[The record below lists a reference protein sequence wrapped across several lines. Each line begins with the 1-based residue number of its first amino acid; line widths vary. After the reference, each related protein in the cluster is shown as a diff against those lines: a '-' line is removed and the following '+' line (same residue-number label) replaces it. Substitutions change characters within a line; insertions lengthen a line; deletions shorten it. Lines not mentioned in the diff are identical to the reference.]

1 MPTLNP
7 SELNV
12 VLAIFGGFIILY
24 GILSVK
30 IKNVWYLGEALPA
43 VVLGI
48 CLGPIAAKFLD
59 SERWGSA
66 VDGQTNDITLGVM
79 RVMIGI
85 QLVMAGYQLP
95 AKYQKTKWKDM
106 LVLMIPVM
114 TLMWLATS
122 ACILATIPKVSLLGA
137 MVIGSCVTSTDPV
150 LSQAVA
156 KGPFSDKYVR
166 RSLREI
172 ISSEAGANDGFGF
185 PFLMLATYLMRHAD
199 GKEALHAGDSTL
211 HAVTRALLPRAGD
224 VARQGGGVGIAL
236 QNWFLETWLYFVIMS
251 IAYGVV
257 VGTLIRFALKF
268 SVRKNS
274 RKWIDSESYVLVPTA
289 IGLFLMGT
297 SGAIGT
303 DDLLSC
309 FVAGSALN
317 WDGEYLAEAQ
327 KRHDE
332 VNASIDVLLNF
343 GGFIYLGTIIPWS
356 EFNSD
361 ITGITP
367 GRLFG
372 LGALVLVFRRIPA
385 VLLTYKL
392 MPNTIK
398 NWKEAL
404 FMGYFGPI
412 GVGAAFYIEHARHV
426 FPKAEEA
433 AAVGDNETADMLRA
447 MGPVVYWL
455 ALFSIF
461 VHGLS
466 IPILSAIYKFMG
478 VQPIQED
485 AVQLRRRSLRVPPPS
500 NAVEGDR
507 DTFIAFNRFSRPNM
521 SNESLTNLGDDDST
535 VVDEKV
541 RFPDLE
547 TGLAEAK
554 KRAQLNPRRSF
565 NVPRLAPPRSLSRP
579 RTSASQVQ
587 WDQQP
592 HVSRI

>member
-7 SELNV
+7 SDLNI
-12 VLAIFGGFIILY
+12 VLAVFGAFIILF
-24 GILSVK
+24 GVLSVK

-48 CLGPIAAKFLD
+48 CLGPLSAKFLD

-66 VDGQTNDITLGVM
+66 VEGQTNAITLGVM

-95 AKYQKTKWKDM
+95 AKYQKNRWKDM
-106 LVLMIPVM
+106 LVLMIPIM
-114 TLMWLATS
+114 TLMWLSTTI
-122 ACILATIPKVSLLGA
+122 CILATIPKVTLLGA
-137 MVIGSCVTSTDPV
+137 MVIASCVTSTDPV

-156 KGPFSDKYVR
+156 KGPFSDKFVR

-185 PFLMLATYLMRHAD
+185 PFLMLATYLMRHAESPD
-199 GKEALHAGDSTL
+199 LSAGSST
-211 HAVTRALLPRAGD
+211 AETVARAILPRAGD
-224 VARQGGGVGIAL
+224 VARQGGGIGVAL
-236 QNWFLETWLYFVIMS
+236 LNWLLETWLYFVLMS
-251 IAYGVV
+251 IVYGAI
-257 VGTLIRFALKF
+257 VGTVIRFALKF
-268 SVRKNS
+268 AVR

-356 EFNSD
+356 EFSSD
-361 ITGITP
+361 ITGINP

-372 LGALVLVFRRIPA
+372 LGALVLAFRRIPA

-392 MPNTIK
+392 MPDTIK
-398 NWKEAL
+398 DWKEAL

-412 GVGAAFYIEHARHV
+412 GVGAAFYVEHARHL
-426 FPKAEEA
+426 FPTIAEA
-433 AAVGDNETADMLRA
+433 AGDGEVTDMLRA
-447 MGPVVYWL
+447 IGPVVYWL
-455 ALFSIF
+455 ALFSIV

-466 IPILSAIYKFMG
+466 IPTLNIVYEYMG
-478 VQPIQED
+478 VRPIQED
-485 AVQLRRRSLRVPPPS
+485 AVAVRRRSVRVPPPS
-500 NAVEGDR
+500 NAVEGDKE
-507 DTFIAFNRFSRPNM
+507 TFIAFNRFSRPNL
-521 SNESLTNLGDDDST
+521 SAESLSHLRDDDSIA
-535 VVDEKV
+535 DEKV
-541 RFPDLE
+541 RYPDLE
-547 TGLAEAK
+547 TGLEQAK
-554 KRAQLNPRRSF
+554 QNTQLSPKRSF
-565 NVPRLAPPRSLSRP
+565 NFPQVGPHRSRSRP
-579 RTSASQVQ
+579 RTIGSQVK
-587 WDQQP
+587 WDQSHTTQG
-592 HVSRI
+592 

>member
-1 MPTLNP
+1 MPTLDP
-7 SELNV
+7 SELNI
-12 VLAIFGGFIILY
+12 VLAVFGAFIILY
-24 GILSVK
+24 GVLSVK

-48 CLGPIAAKFLD
+48 CLGPLAAKFLD

-66 VDGQTNDITLGVM
+66 VEGQTNDITLGVM

-95 AKYQKTKWKDM
+95 AKYQRNRWKDM
-106 LVLMIPVM
+106 LVLMLPIM
-114 TLMWLATS
+114 TLMWLATTI
-122 ACILATIPKVSLLGA
+122 CILATIPKVTLLGA
-137 MVIGSCVTSTDPV
+137 MVIASCVTSTDPV

-156 KGPFSDKYVR
+156 KGPFSDKFVR

-185 PFLMLATYLMRHAD
+185 PFLMLATYLMRHAENPD
-199 GKEALHAGDSTL
+199 LSAGSSTVETV
-211 HAVTRALLPRAGD
+211 ARAILPRAGD
-224 VARQGGGVGIAL
+224 VARQGGGIGVAML
-236 QNWFLETWLYFVIMS
+236 NWLLETWLYFVLMS
-251 IAYGVV
+251 IVYGAI
-257 VGTLIRFALKF
+257 VGTMIRFALKF
-268 SVRKNS
+268 AVR

-361 ITGITP
+361 ITGISP

-372 LGALVLVFRRIPA
+372 LGALVLAFRRIPA

-398 NWKEAL
+398 DWKEAL

-412 GVGAAFYIEHARHV
+412 GVGAAFYVEHARHL
-426 FPKAEEA
+426 FPKITEA
-433 AAVGDNETADMLRA
+433 AGDNEVTDMLRA
-447 MGPVVYWL
+447 IGPVVYWL
-455 ALFSIF
+455 ALFSIV

-466 IPILSAIYKFMG
+466 IPILNMIYEYMG
-478 VQPIQED
+478 VKPIQED
-485 AVQLRRRSLRVPPPS
+485 AVTVRRRSVRVPPPS
-500 NAVEGDR
+500 NAVEGDKE
-507 DTFIAFNRFSRPNM
+507 TFIAFNRFSRPNL
-521 SNESLTNLGDDDST
+521 SAESLSHLRDDDSIT
-535 VVDEKV
+535 DEKV
-541 RFPDLE
+541 RYPDLE
-547 TGLAEAK
+547 TGLEEAK
-554 KRAQLNPRRSF
+554 QNAQRLSRSSF
-565 NVPRLAPPRSLSRP
+565 NFSQVSPPRNHSRP
-579 RTSASQVQ
+579 RTIGGQVK
-587 WDQQP
+587 WDQS
-592 HVSRI
+592 HVTQE

>member
-1 MPTLNP
+1 MPTLDL
-7 SELNV
+7 SELNI
-12 VLAIFGGFIILY
+12 VLAVFGAFIILF
-24 GILSVK
+24 GVLSVK

-48 CLGPIAAKFLD
+48 CLGPLAAKFLD

-66 VDGQTNDITLGVM
+66 VEGQTDDITLGVM

-95 AKYQKTKWKDM
+95 AKYQRNRWKDM
-106 LVLMIPVM
+106 LVLMIPIM
-114 TLMWLATS
+114 TLMWLSTTI
-122 ACILATIPKVSLLGA
+122 CILATIPKVTLLGA
-137 MVIGSCVTSTDPV
+137 MVIASCVTSTDPV

-156 KGPFSDKYVR
+156 KGPFSDKFVR

-185 PFLMLATYLMRHAD
+185 PFLMLATYLMRHAEGPD
-199 GKEALHAGDSTL
+199 SSAGGS
-211 HAVTRALLPRAGD
+211 AVGAVGRAVLARAGD
-224 VARQGGGVGIAL
+224 VARQGGGVGVAL
-236 QNWFLETWLYFVIMS
+236 LNWLLETWLYFVLMS
-251 IAYGVV
+251 IVYGAIFGTVV
-257 VGTLIRFALKF
+257 RFALKF
-268 SVRKNS
+268 AVR

-343 GGFIYLGTIIPWS
+343 GGFIYLGTIIPWG
-356 EFNSD
+356 EFSSD
-361 ITGITP
+361 VTGISP

-372 LGALVLVFRRIPA
+372 LGALVLAFRRIPA
-385 VLLTYKL
+385 VLITYKL
-392 MPNTIK
+392 MPDTIK
-398 NWKEAL
+398 DWKEAL

-412 GVGAAFYIEHARHV
+412 GVGAAFYVEHARHL
-426 FPKAEEA
+426 FPEMAEA
-433 AAVGDNETADMLRA
+433 AGDSEIADMLRA
-447 MGPVVYWL
+447 IGPVVYWL

-466 IPILSAIYKFMG
+466 IPALNAAYEYMG
-478 VQPIQED
+478 VRPIQED
-485 AVQLRRRSLRVPPPS
+485 AVAVRRRSVRVPPPS
-500 NAVEGDR
+500 NAVEGDKE
-507 DTFIAFNRFSRPNM
+507 TFIAFNRFSRPNL
-521 SNESLTNLGDDDST
+521 SAESLSHLRGEEEEDDDDS
-535 VVDEKV
+535 VADEKV
-541 RFPDLE
+541 RYPDLE
-547 TGLAEAK
+547 TGLQQAK
-554 KRAQLNPRRSF
+554 QNAQLSPKRSF
-565 NVPRLAPPRSLSRP
+565 NSPRGSPPRSRSRP
-579 RTSASQVQ
+579 RTSGSQVR
-587 WDQQP
+587 WDQS
-592 HVSRI
+592 HVTQG

>member
-1 MPTLNP
+1 MPTLDP
-7 SELNV
+7 SELNI
-12 VLAIFGGFIILY
+12 VLAVFGAFIILF

-30 IKNVWYLGEALPA
+30 IKNSWYLGEALPA

-48 CLGPIAAKFLD
+48 CLGPLAAKFLD

-66 VDGQTNDITLGVM
+66 VEGQTNDITLGVM

-95 AKYQKTKWKDM
+95 AKYQKNRWKDM
-106 LVLMIPVM
+106 LVLMIPIM
-114 TLMWLATS
+114 TLMWLATTI
-122 ACILATIPKVSLLGA
+122 CILATIPKVTLLGA
-137 MVIGSCVTSTDPV
+137 MVIASCVTSTDPV

-156 KGPFSDKYVR
+156 KGPFSDKFVR

-185 PFLMLATYLMRHAD
+185 PFLMLATYLMRHAEGSD
-199 GKEALHAGDSTL
+199 VPAGDSTVQSV
-211 HAVTRALLPRAGD
+211 ARALLPRAGD

-236 QNWFLETWLYFVIMS
+236 QNWFLETWLYFVLMS

-257 VGTLIRFALKF
+257 VGTLIRFALKY
-268 SVRKNS
+268 SVRK
-274 RKWIDSESYVLVPTA
+274 KWIDSESYVLVPTA

-361 ITGITP
+361 ITGISP

-372 LGALVLVFRRIPA
+372 LGALVLAFRRIPA

-398 NWKEAL
+398 DWKEAL

-412 GVGAAFYIEHARHV
+412 GVGAAFYVEHARHL
-426 FPKAEEA
+426 FPKITEA
-433 AAVGDNETADMLRA
+433 AGDNEVTDMLRA
-447 MGPVVYWL
+447 IGPVVYWL
-455 ALFSIF
+455 ALFSII

-466 IPILSAIYKFMG
+466 IPTLSLIYEYMG

-485 AVQLRRRSLRVPPPS
+485 AVTVRRRSVRVPPPS

-507 DTFIAFNRFSRPNM
+507 ETFIAFNRFSRPNL
-521 SNESLTNLGDDDST
+521 SAESLSHLRDDDSSIT
-535 VVDEKV
+535 DEKI
-541 RFPDLE
+541 RYPDLE
-547 TGLAEAK
+547 SGLEQAK
-554 KRAQLNPRRSF
+554 QNAQLSPKRSF
-565 NVPRLAPPRSLSRP
+565 HVPRLSPPRSLSRP
-579 RTSASQVQ
+579 RTSASQVK
-587 WDQQP
+587 WDQS
-592 HVSRI
+592 HVTQD

>member
-1 MPTLNP
+1 MPTLDP

-12 VLAIFGGFIILY
+12 VLAVFGGFIILY

-30 IKNVWYLGEALPA
+30 IKNAWYLGEALPA

-48 CLGPIAAKFLD
+48 CLGPIAARFLD

-66 VDGQTNDITLGVM
+66 VEGQTNDITLGVM

-95 AKYQKTKWKDM
+95 AKYQKTRWKDM
-106 LVLMIPVM
+106 LVLMIPIM
-114 TLMWLATS
+114 TLMWLATTI
-122 ACILATIPKVSLLGA
+122 CILATIPKVTLLGA

-185 PFLMLATYLMRHAD
+185 PFLMLATYLIRHAE
-199 GKEALHAGDSTL
+199 GSEVYAQDSTL
-211 HAVTRALLPRAGD
+211 HAVARTILPRAGD
-224 VARQGGGVGIAL
+224 VARQGGGVGEAL
-236 QNWFLETWLYFVIMS
+236 KNWFLETWLYFVLMS
-251 IAYGVV
+251 IVYGVI
-257 VGTLIRFALKF
+257 VGTLIRFALKY
-268 SVRKNS
+268 SVRK
-274 RKWIDSESYVLVPTA
+274 KWIDSESYVLVPTA
-289 IGLFLMGT
+289 IGLFMMGT

-356 EFNSD
+356 EFSSD
-361 ITGITP
+361 ITGISP

-372 LGALVLVFRRIPA
+372 LGAMVLAFRRIPA

-398 NWKEAL
+398 DWKEAL

-412 GVGAAFYIEHARHV
+412 GVGAAFYVEHTRHL
-426 FPKAEEA
+426 FPKVSEA
-433 AAVGDNETADMLRA
+433 AGDSEVTDMLRA
-447 MGPVVYWL
+447 IGPVVYWL
-455 ALFSIF
+455 ALFSII

-466 IPILSAIYKFMG
+466 IPILSAIYGYMG
-478 VQPIQED
+478 VKPIQED
-485 AVQLRRRSLRVPPPS
+485 AVSLRRRSIRVPPPS
-500 NAVEGDR
+500 NAIEGDR
-507 DTFIAFNRFSRPNM
+507 DTFIAFNRFSRPNL
-521 SNESLTNLGDDDST
+521 SSESITHLGDDDST
-535 VVDEKV
+535 VGDEKV
-541 RFPDLE
+541 RWPDLE
-547 TGLAEAK
+547 SGLQQARRNAM
-554 KRAQLNPRRSF
+554 LSPRRSF
-565 NVPRLAPPRSLSRP
+565 HVPRLTPARSLSRP
-579 RTSASQVQ
+579 ATSGSQVQ
-587 WDQQP
+587 WNTN
-592 HVSRI
+592 HETL

>member
-1 MPTLNP
+1 MPTLDP
-7 SELNV
+7 SDLNI
-12 VLAIFGGFIILY
+12 VLAVFGAFIILF
-24 GILSVK
+24 GVLSVK

-48 CLGPIAAKFLD
+48 CLGPLAAKFLD

-66 VDGQTNDITLGVM
+66 VEGQTNAITLGVM

-95 AKYQKTKWKDM
+95 AKYQRNRWKDM
-106 LVLMIPVM
+106 LVLMIPIM
-114 TLMWLATS
+114 TLMWLSTTI
-122 ACILATIPKVSLLGA
+122 CILATIPKVTLLGA
-137 MVIGSCVTSTDPV
+137 MVIASCVTSTDPV

-156 KGPFSDKYVR
+156 KGPFSDKFVR

-185 PFLMLATYLMRHAD
+185 PFLMLATYLMRHAENPD
-199 GKEALHAGDSTL
+199 LSAGSST
-211 HAVTRALLPRAGD
+211 AETVTRAILPRAGD
-224 VARQGGGVGIAL
+224 VARQGGGIGVAL
-236 QNWFLETWLYFVIMS
+236 LNWLLETWLYFVLMS
-251 IAYGVV
+251 IVYGAI
-257 VGTLIRFALKF
+257 VGTMIRFALKF
-268 SVRKNS
+268 AVR

-356 EFNSD
+356 EFSSD
-361 ITGITP
+361 ITGINP

-372 LGALVLVFRRIPA
+372 LGALVLAFRRIPA

-392 MPNTIK
+392 MPDTIK
-398 NWKEAL
+398 DWKEAL

-412 GVGAAFYIEHARHV
+412 GVGAAFYVEHARHL
-426 FPKAEEA
+426 FPTIAEA
-433 AAVGDNETADMLRA
+433 AGDGEVTDMLRA
-447 MGPVVYWL
+447 IGPVVYWL
-455 ALFSIF
+455 ALFSIV

-466 IPILSAIYKFMG
+466 IPTLNVVYEYVG
-478 VQPIQED
+478 VRPIQED
-485 AVQLRRRSLRVPPPS
+485 AVAVRRRSVRVPPPS
-500 NAVEGDR
+500 NAVEGDKE
-507 DTFIAFNRFSRPNM
+507 TFIAFNRFSRPNL
-521 SNESLTNLGDDDST
+521 SAESLSRLRDDDSIA
-535 VVDEKV
+535 DEKV
-541 RFPDLE
+541 GYPDLE
-547 TGLAEAK
+547 TGLEQAK
-554 KRAQLNPRRSF
+554 QNAQLSPKRSF
-565 NVPRLAPPRSLSRP
+565 NFPQVSPHRSRSRP
-579 RTSASQVQ
+579 RTIGSQVK
-587 WDQQP
+587 WDQSHTTQG
-592 HVSRI
+592 

>member
-1 MPTLNP
+1 MPTLDP
-7 SELNV
+7 SELNI
-12 VLAIFGGFIILY
+12 VLAVFGAFIILY
-24 GILSVK
+24 GVLSVK

-43 VVLGI
+43 VILGI
-48 CLGPIAAKFLD
+48 CLGPLAAKFLD

-66 VDGQTNDITLGVM
+66 VEGQTNDITLGVM

-95 AKYQKTKWKDM
+95 AKYQRNRWKDM
-106 LVLMIPVM
+106 LVLMLPIM
-114 TLMWLATS
+114 TLMWLATTI
-122 ACILATIPKVSLLGA
+122 CILATIPKVTLLGA
-137 MVIGSCVTSTDPV
+137 MVIASCVTSTDPV

-156 KGPFSDKYVR
+156 KGPFSDKFVR

-185 PFLMLATYLMRHAD
+185 PFLMLATYLMRHAENPD
-199 GKEALHAGDSTL
+199 LSAGSSTVETV
-211 HAVTRALLPRAGD
+211 ARAILPRAGD
-224 VARQGGGVGIAL
+224 VARQGGGIGVAML
-236 QNWFLETWLYFVIMS
+236 NWLLETWLYFVLMS
-251 IAYGVV
+251 IVYGAI
-257 VGTLIRFALKF
+257 VGTMIRFALKF
-268 SVRKNS
+268 AVR

-361 ITGITP
+361 ITGISP

-372 LGALVLVFRRIPA
+372 LGALVLAFRRIPA

-398 NWKEAL
+398 DWKEAL

-412 GVGAAFYIEHARHV
+412 GVGAAFYVEHARHL
-426 FPKAEEA
+426 FPKITEA
-433 AAVGDNETADMLRA
+433 AGDNEVTDMLRA
-447 MGPVVYWL
+447 IGPVVYWL
-455 ALFSIF
+455 ALFSIV

-466 IPILSAIYKFMG
+466 IPILNMIYEYMG
-478 VQPIQED
+478 VKPIQED
-485 AVQLRRRSLRVPPPS
+485 AVAVRRRSVRVPPPS
-500 NAVEGDR
+500 NAVEGDKE
-507 DTFIAFNRFSRPNM
+507 TFIAFNRFSRPNL
-521 SNESLTNLGDDDST
+521 SAESLSHLRDDDSIT
-535 VVDEKV
+535 DEKV
-541 RFPDLE
+541 RYPDLE
-547 TGLAEAK
+547 TGLEEAK
-554 KRAQLNPRRSF
+554 QNAQRSSRPSF
-565 NVPRLAPPRSLSRP
+565 NFSQVSPPRNHSRP
-579 RTSASQVQ
+579 RTIGGQVK
-587 WDQQP
+587 WDQS
-592 HVSRI
+592 HVTQE

>member
-1 MPTLNP
+1 MPTLDP
-7 SELNV
+7 SELNI
-12 VLAIFGGFIILY
+12 VLAVFGAFIILF

-30 IKNVWYLGEALPA
+30 IKNSWYLGEALPA

-48 CLGPIAAKFLD
+48 CLGPLAAKFLD

-66 VDGQTNDITLGVM
+66 VEGQTNDITLGVM

-95 AKYQKTKWKDM
+95 AKYQKNRWKDM
-106 LVLMIPVM
+106 LVLMIPIM
-114 TLMWLATS
+114 TLMWLATTI
-122 ACILATIPKVSLLGA
+122 CILATIPKVTLLGA
-137 MVIGSCVTSTDPV
+137 MVIASCVTSTDPV

-156 KGPFSDKYVR
+156 KGPFSDKFVR

-185 PFLMLATYLMRHAD
+185 PFLMLATYLMRHAEGSD
-199 GKEALHAGDSTL
+199 VPAGDSTVQSV
-211 HAVTRALLPRAGD
+211 ARALLPRAGD

-236 QNWFLETWLYFVIMS
+236 QNWFLETWLYFVLMS

-257 VGTLIRFALKF
+257 VGTLIRFALKY
-268 SVRKNS
+268 SVRK
-274 RKWIDSESYVLVPTA
+274 KWIDSESYVLVPTA

-361 ITGITP
+361 ITGISP

-372 LGALVLVFRRIPA
+372 LGALVLAFRRIPA

-398 NWKEAL
+398 DWKEAL

-412 GVGAAFYIEHARHV
+412 GVGAAFYVEHARHL
-426 FPKAEEA
+426 FPKITEVA
-433 AAVGDNETADMLRA
+433 GDNEVTDMLRA
-447 MGPVVYWL
+447 IGPVVYWL
-455 ALFSIF
+455 ALFSII

-466 IPILSAIYKFMG
+466 IPTLSLIYEYMG

-485 AVQLRRRSLRVPPPS
+485 AVTVRRRSVRVPPPS

-507 DTFIAFNRFSRPNM
+507 ETFIAFNRFSRPNL
-521 SNESLTNLGDDDST
+521 SAESLSHLRDDDSSIT
-535 VVDEKV
+535 DEKI
-541 RFPDLE
+541 RYPDLE
-547 TGLAEAK
+547 SGLEQAK
-554 KRAQLNPRRSF
+554 QNAQLSPKRSF
-565 NVPRLAPPRSLSRP
+565 HVPRLSPPRSLSRP
-579 RTSASQVQ
+579 RTSASQVK
-587 WDQQP
+587 WDQS
-592 HVSRI
+592 HVTQD